1 MYLVFS
7 WTWPVKRDSTYVSN
21 ITFSAMPLRT
31 LQDVTLFAHPLL
43 VIDTD
48 NVISLSDQRYNSKGH
63 QTSK

>member
-1 MYLVFS
+1 
-7 WTWPVKRDSTYVSN
+7 
-21 ITFSAMPLRT
+21 MPLRT